1 MTRRRGVTLL
11 EMVLAISL
19 LVLLSSMTYVFYSSS
34 ISARAQGLEEARK
47 LRLARIVLDR
57 IAEEIRQAASVTRDY
72 GVGIIGDA
80 EGIVLTTRRVPRR
93 ELARAEFMTN
103 DELIPE
109 YDLVQVQYKI
119 ARHPD
124 ILSEDGWE
132 EPLGLAR
139 VETKIPRPEQ
149 PLQEGEELIPL
160 EEQEQLPEGSGFSEA
175 FMEELFDTE
184 ELESGDAG
192 LGPNINWEELYSQD
206 IHYTRFCYYDGY
218 TWWDRWNVTGEN
230 PLPQLIQ
237 ITIGFNDHPPL
248 GEDLGQDEDNEEF
261 CECLN
266 KDPVDC
272 VPLAEGEYLAVV
284 RVTQAD
290 PLFRSRVSREGQA
303 LVEEMMSGA
312 EEEEGQEGGP

>member
-1 MTRRRGVTLL
+1 MSQRRGVTLL

-19 LVLLSSMTYVFYSSS
+19 LVMLSSMTYVFYSSS
-34 ISARAQGLEEARK
+34 IGAREQGLQEARK
-47 LRLARIVLDR
+47 LRLARMVLDR
-57 IAEEIRQAASVTRDY
+57 LAEEIRQSASVTQDY

-109 YDLVQVQYKI
+109 YDVVQVQYKI

-124 ILSEDGWE
+124 IVSEEGWE

-139 VETKIPRPEQ
+139 VETRIPRPER
-149 PLQEGEELIPL
+149 PLQEGEEVTPL
-160 EEQEQLPEGSGFSEA
+160 EEQEQLPEGAGLSDA
-175 FMEELFDTE
+175 FVEEMFDTE

-192 LGPNINWEELYSQD
+192 MGPDINWEELYSQD
-206 IHYTRFCYYDGY
+206 IHYIRFCYYDGY

-230 PLPQLIQ
+230 PLPQIIQ
-237 ITIGFNDHPPL
+237 VTIGFNDHPPL
-248 GEDLGQDEDNEEF
+248 NDEKGQDKDNEEF

-272 VPLAEGEYLAVV
+272 IPLGDGEYSASV

-303 LVEEMMSGA
+303 LVEEMMQEDEG
-312 EEEEGQEGGP
+312 EEGEEGGQ